1 MIYILDNDLYNIE
14 NFGLDWIFREVL
26 NIFTAV
32 SAFIILLRMNR
43 IILLAVISL
52 QLILLILNIIFNTK
66 ITNNTNEV
74 RNIAGNISDLT
85 EEFIA
90 NISNIVISKGEKF
103 LWRKIISKEREFL
116 NKSLCLDF
124 MISFSTEIYALLDG
138 FLIIAIYLFGGRSLS
153 IGQII
158 AFVQYTNLLLKP
170 SLDIFQDNTKIQQI
184 LISINRVFGVIDES
198 SDINYLNR
206 KGQGY
211 KIIKG
216 NIEFKNVNF
225 RYKEKLILEKFNL
238 CIKNGEISAIVGES
252 GSGKSTLARL
262 IFRLW
267 DIKEGEILIDGINI
281 KSISLHFLRN
291 NIEYIEQD
299 VFLFNDTFLNNLV
312 MNKKDYKMD
321 QVIEICKK
329 VGIYDLIKSQVDGFN
344 TIIGER
350 GVKLSGGEKQRISI
364 ARGLI
369 RESPIIIFDESTSA
383 LDNISQI
390 RLFDEIKPLLKGKTV
405 IIIAHRLSTVEK
417 ADQIYVM
424 KNGKIVENGRHK
436 DLCNAKGF
444 YYYLLTLKN

>member
-1 MIYILDNDLYNIE
+1 
-14 NFGLDWIFREVL
+14 
-26 NIFTAV
+26 
-32 SAFIILLRMNR
+32 
-43 IILLAVISL
+43 
-52 QLILLILNIIFNTK
+52 
-66 ITNNTNEV
+66 
-74 RNIAGNISDLT
+74 
-85 EEFIA
+85 
-90 NISNIVISKGEKF
+90 
-103 LWRKIISKEREFL
+103 
-116 NKSLCLDF
+116 
-124 MISFSTEIYALLDG
+124 
-138 FLIIAIYLFGGRSLS
+138 
-153 IGQII
+153 
-158 AFVQYTNLLLKP
+158 
-170 SLDIFQDNTKIQQI
+170 
-184 LISINRVFGVIDES
+184 
-198 SDINYLNR
+198 
-206 KGQGY
+206 
-211 KIIKG
+211 
-216 NIEFKNVNF
+216 
-225 RYKEKLILEKFNL
+225 
-238 CIKNGEISAIVGES
+238 
-252 GSGKSTLARL
+252 
-262 IFRLW
+262 
-267 DIKEGEILIDGINI
+267 
-281 KSISLHFLRN
+281 
-291 NIEYIEQD
+291 
-299 VFLFNDTFLNNLV
+299 